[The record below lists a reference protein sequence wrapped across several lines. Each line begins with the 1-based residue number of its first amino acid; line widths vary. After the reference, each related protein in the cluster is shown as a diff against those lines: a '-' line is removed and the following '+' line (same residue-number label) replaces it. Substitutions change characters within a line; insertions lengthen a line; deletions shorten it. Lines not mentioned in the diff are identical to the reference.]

1 MSFRPTVP
9 MLFRERE
16 VGIRSAKFAKRV
28 TLIRRACIGAL
39 PASLASRPPTFLV
52 ACPAC
57 PDGFGQGVLGA
68 VKLGDQSKAFVPR
81 ELRKNHA
88 NSERLI
94 ARAGPPARQSPVQ
107 VFRFRS
113 KGLTKGVKLH
123 WKYRV
128 LHKEVNHRVLR
139 KYLNQN
145 SRNCEQFDLS
155 KFRDLYKKRK
165 FDVIPCILII
175 QGSRFYARS
184 SRLA

>member
-1 MSFRPTVP
+1 

-88 NSERLI
+88 NSERLTLGQGLRPTVPADI
-94 ARAGPPARQSPVQ
+94 IPEGEGSGQLSQCPSEGIRSARITG
-107 VFRFRS
+107 
-113 KGLTKGVKLH
+113 
-123 WKYRV
+123 YC
-128 LHKEVNHRVLR
+128 VN
-139 KYLNQN
+139 
-145 SRNCEQFDLS
+145 S
-155 KFRDLYKKRK
+155 
-165 FDVIPCILII
+165 
-175 QGSRFYARS
+175 
-184 SRLA
+184 